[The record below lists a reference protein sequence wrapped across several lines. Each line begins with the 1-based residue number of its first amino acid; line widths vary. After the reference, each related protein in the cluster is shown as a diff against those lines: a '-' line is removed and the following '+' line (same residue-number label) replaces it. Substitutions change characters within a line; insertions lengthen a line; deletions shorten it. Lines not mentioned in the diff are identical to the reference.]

1 MSRLKEIWDV
11 EMKKI
16 LIVLNVFASIS
27 CIALATKYMAAPYLA
42 EVIYKEDY
50 KKLVFACD
58 NVMRD
63 HLIAKN
69 KVNVDK
75 SEESI
80 RQLHSA
86 EVGLLTCDDYDKLR
100 KKMMILGVNEESL
113 AMIGIEVIEEKSN
126 DVRNFVK
133 THEIRY

>member
-1 MSRLKEIWDV
+1 
-11 EMKKI
+11 MKKI
-16 LIVLNVFASIS
+16 IITLNILASLS
-27 CIALATKYMAAPYLA
+27 CIALATKYIAVPYIA
-42 EVIYKEDY
+42 EVVYREDY

-69 KVNVDK
+69 RVNVDK
-75 SEESI
+75 SEDSI
-80 RQLHSA
+80 KQLHSA

-100 KKMMILGVNEESL
+100 KRMMILGVNEENL
-113 AMIGIEVIEEKSN
+113 AMIGIEAIEEKSN

>member
-1 MSRLKEIWDV
+1 
-11 EMKKI
+11 MKKI
-16 LIVLNVFASIS
+16 IITLNILASLS
-27 CIALATKYMAAPYLA
+27 CIALVTKYIAVPYIA
-42 EVIYKEDY
+42 EVVYREDY

-69 KVNVDK
+69 RFNVDK
-75 SEESI
+75 SEDSI
-80 RQLHSA
+80 KQLHSA

-100 KKMMILGVNEESL
+100 KRMMILGVNEESL
-113 AMIGIEVIEEKSN
+113 AMIGIEAIEEKSN

>member
-1 MSRLKEIWDV
+1 
-11 EMKKI
+11 MKKI
-16 LIVLNVFASIS
+16 LIVLNILASVS
-27 CIALATKYMAAPYLA
+27 CVGLATKYIAVPYFA
-42 EVIYKEDY
+42 EIVYKEDY

-69 KVNVDK
+69 RVNVDK

-80 RQLHSA
+80 KQLHSA

-100 KKMMILGVNEESL
+100 KKMMIFGINEENLS
-113 AMIGIEVIEEKSN
+113 MIGIEAIEEKAN
-126 DVRNFVK
+126 DVRNFVR

>member
-1 MSRLKEIWDV
+1 
-11 EMKKI
+11 MKKI
-16 LIVLNVFASIS
+16 IITLNILASLS
-27 CIALATKYMAAPYLA
+27 CIALVTKYIAVPYIA
-42 EVIYKEDY
+42 EVDYREDY

-69 KVNVDK
+69 RVNVDK
-75 SEESI
+75 SEDSI
-80 RQLHSA
+80 KQLHSA

-100 KKMMILGVNEESL
+100 KRMMILGVNEENL
-113 AMIGIEVIEEKSN
+113 AMIGIEAIEEKSN

>member
-1 MSRLKEIWDV
+1 
-11 EMKKI
+11 MKKI
-16 LIVLNVFASIS
+16 IITLNILASLS
-27 CIALATKYMAAPYLA
+27 CIALVTKYIAVPYIA
-42 EVIYKEDY
+42 EVVYREDY

-69 KVNVDK
+69 RVNVDK
-75 SEESI
+75 SEDSI
-80 RQLHSA
+80 KQLHSA

-100 KKMMILGVNEESL
+100 KRMIILGVNEENL
-113 AMIGIEVIEEKSN
+113 AMIGIEAIEEKSN

>member
-1 MSRLKEIWDV
+1 
-11 EMKKI
+11 MKRI
-16 LIVLNVFASIS
+16 LISLNIIASIC
-27 CIALATKYMAAPYLA
+27 CIALAAKYIAVPLLA
-42 EVIYKEDY
+42 EVIYKDDY

-69 KVNVDK
+69 RVNVEK
-75 SEESI
+75 SEDSI
-80 RQLHSA
+80 KQLHSA

-100 KKMMILGVNEESL
+100 KKMMILGLNEESL
-113 AMIGIEVIEEKSN
+113 ALIGIEAIEEKSN

-133 THEIRY
+133 IHEIKY

>member
-1 MSRLKEIWDV
+1 
-11 EMKKI
+11 MKKI
-16 LIVLNVFASIS
+16 LIVLNILASVS
-27 CIALATKYMAAPYLA
+27 CIGLATKYIAVPYFA
-42 EVIYKEDY
+42 EIVYKEDY

-69 KVNVDK
+69 RVNVDK

-80 RQLHSA
+80 KQLHSA

-100 KKMMILGVNEESL
+100 KKMMVFGINEENLS
-113 AMIGIEVIEEKSN
+113 MIGIEAIEEKSN
-126 DVRNFVK
+126 DVRNFVR

>member
-1 MSRLKEIWDV
+1 
-11 EMKKI
+11 MKRI
-16 LIVLNVFASIS
+16 LIPLNIIASIC
-27 CIALATKYMAAPYLA
+27 CIALAAKYIAVPLLA
-42 EVIYKEDY
+42 EIIYKDDY

-69 KVNVDK
+69 RVNVEK
-75 SEESI
+75 SEDSI
-80 RQLHSA
+80 KQLHSA

-100 KKMMILGVNEESL
+100 KKMMILGLNEESL
-113 AMIGIEVIEEKSN
+113 ALIGIEAIEEKSN

-133 THEIRY
+133 IHEIKY

>member
-1 MSRLKEIWDV
+1 
-11 EMKKI
+11 MKKI
-16 LIVLNVFASIS
+16 IITLNILASLS
-27 CIALATKYMAAPYLA
+27 CIALVTKYIAVPYIA
-42 EVIYKEDY
+42 EVVYREDY

-69 KVNVDK
+69 RVNVDK
-75 SEESI
+75 SEDSI
-80 RQLHSA
+80 KQLHSA

-100 KKMMILGVNEESL
+100 KRMMILGVNEENL
-113 AMIGIEVIEEKSN
+113 AMLGIEAIEEKSN

>member
-1 MSRLKEIWDV
+1 
-11 EMKKI
+11 MKKI
-16 LIVLNVFASIS
+16 LIVLNILASIS
-27 CIALATKYMAAPYLA
+27 CISLATKYIAVPYFA
-42 EVIYKEDY
+42 EIAYKEDY

-69 KVNVDK
+69 RVNVDK

-80 RQLHSA
+80 KQLHSA

-100 KKMMILGVNEESL
+100 KKMLVFGINEENLS
-113 AMIGIEVIEEKSN
+113 MIGIEAIEEKSN
-126 DVRNFVK
+126 DVRNFVR